1 MASSGL
7 PELALDLWTV
17 KSEDLL
23 LAKVRGSFLRCFR
36 LSDPSSEEASDV
48 AASVAAALGGK
59 DEGIFV
65 QAFVISQ
72 HS

>member
-17 KSEDLL
+17 QSEDLL

-36 LSDPSSEEASDV
+36 LSDPSSEVSGVTSA
-48 AASVAAALGGK
+48 VAAALGGK

-65 QAFVISQ
+65 QAFVIFK